1 MLERIRDRAAVM
13 RAGGL
18 AVVVA
23 GAASVLAGCGDDTSE
38 ETLTFSELDSESSFA
53 QIGKYPPQRNPPPG
67 SGFSLSIPLLEGSGT
82 DTVGEINAVCIAT
95 APGAQEPLLSGTCSG
110 TADVPDGQLAL
121 IVGGEIRQ
129 DVTGA
134 IVGGTGKY
142 EGATGTF
149 TSKSLGGGETID
161 TFNITLP

>member
-1 MLERIRDRAAVM
+1 MKRLGAMVVAVGVAAV
-13 RAGGL
+13 
-18 AVVVA
+18 
-23 GAASVLAGCGDDTSE
+23 VLAGCEDETTGSK
-38 ETLTFSELDSESSFA
+38 ETLTFSELDAESHFA
-53 QIGKYPPQRNPPPG
+53 QIGKYPASRNAPPG
-67 SGFSLSIPLLEGSGT
+67 SGFSLSIPLQEASGT
-82 DTVGEINAVCIAT
+82 DTVGEMNVVCIAT
-95 APGAQEPLLSGTCSG
+95 RPGAQEPLLNGTCSG

-121 IVGGEIRQ
+121 IVGGEIAQ

-149 TSKSLGGGETID
+149 TSTSLGGGETTD

>member
-1 MLERIRDRAAVM
+1 MMVRRGSISMSAIAAAM
-13 RAGGL
+13 
-18 AVVVA
+18 
-23 GAASVLAGCGDDTSE
+23 VLAGCTDATTGSE
-38 ETLTFSELDSESSFA
+38 ETLTFTEVDKGSHFA
-53 QIGKYPPQRNPPPG
+53 PIGNADAQGHEPPG
-67 SGFSLSIPLLEGSGT
+67 SGFALSIPLQDSSKQ
-82 DTVGEINAVCIAT
+82 TVGQINAVCIAT
-95 APGAQEPLLSGTCSG
+95 KPGSSEPQLSGTCTG

-121 IVGGEIRQ
+121 NVGGDDIGQ

-149 TSKSLGGGETID
+149 TSKSSGQGSED